1 MSARKTKQ
9 YYNSIVR
16 CNIRD
21 LPNIFGIDTWIKI
34 LYIGAS
40 NLVFI
45 DTEGNPYK
53 ISIPIRA
60 GWNDLEVKDEAI
72 VKRTLS
78 YGTGQNKGVVYGV
91 LNIQRIEPAAKNTT
105 STVITVNAVEPKSNK
120 TLKHLQKLIKEAKA
134 INYAKKQSILD
145 LIPDLDIDKETI
157 TDDLIDNIVMYIEEE
172 YKEVESLKLNEEEE
186 IFFNQLLD
194 KKVTRKLISLLEL

>member
-60 GWNDLEVKDEAI
+60 GWNDLEVDDEAI

-78 YGTGQNKGVVYGV
+78 YGTGQNKGIAYGV
-91 LNIQRIEPAAKNTT
+91 LNIQRVEPAAKNTT
-105 STVITVNAVEPKSNK
+105 STVITVNAVEAESSK
-120 TLKHLQKLIKEAKA
+120 TLKHLQKLIEEAKA
-134 INYAKKQSILD
+134 IDCAKKQSILD
-145 LIPDLDIDKETI
+145 LVPDLDIDKEAI
-157 TDDLIDNIVMYIEEE
+157 TDDLVDNIVVYIEEE

-186 IFFNQLLD
+186 IFFNKLLD
-194 KKVTRKLISLLEL
+194 KKVTRKLTSLLEL